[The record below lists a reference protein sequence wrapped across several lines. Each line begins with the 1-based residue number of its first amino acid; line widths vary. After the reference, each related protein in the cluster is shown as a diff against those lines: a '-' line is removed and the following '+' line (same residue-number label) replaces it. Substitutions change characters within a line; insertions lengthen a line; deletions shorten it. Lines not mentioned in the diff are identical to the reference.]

1 MRHNIKIFKKKE
13 LYIFSVV
20 LILFLIIGSVN
31 RTIFTFVSI
40 SDILRTLS
48 VPGILATGVLLVL
61 LSGGVDISFGAVATA
76 AMYVSGQFMVRIG
89 GNVLTTFIAGALTG
103 MLLGSINGILISKL
117 KVPPIIVTL
126 GTLCIFRSTL
136 ILVTGGAWIY
146 DIPQWYINFGRM
158 YILDFPIQAYFYIF
172 IVILTYLILKF
183 TAIGRGIYAI
193 GGNEESALRIGFN
206 VFKIKMFTYV
216 YVGFVAG
223 IAGVLN
229 GTLTEIIDPRAFTGA
244 EFPVIA
250 AVVLGGAS
258 IFGGIGSVLGTI
270 LGSLFIVVMSKGLV
284 LMRVSALWHEIII
297 GLLIIISI
305 SIDAIQ
311 RKVFER
317 RRIKVSI
324 E

>member
-1 MRHNIKIFKKKE
+1 MKILKKKE
-13 LYIFSVV
+13 LYIFSIVS
-20 LILFLIIGSVN
+20 ILLLIIGSVN
-31 RTIFTFVSI
+31 RTIFTFTSF

-48 VPGILATGVLLVL
+48 VPGILAIGVLLVM
-61 LSGGVDISFGAVATA
+61 LSGGVDISFGAVATVG
-76 AMYVSGQFMVRIG
+76 MYVSGQVMAFFG
-89 GNVLTTFIAGALTG
+89 GNVFIIFAAGAVMG
-103 MLLGSINGILISKL
+103 AILGAINGMLISKL
-117 KVPPIIVTL
+117 KAPSIIVTL
-126 GTLCIFRSTL
+126 GTLSIFRSTMIL
-136 ILVTGGAWIY
+136 ITGGTWIY
-146 DIPQWYINFGRM
+146 DIPRWYIDFGRL
-158 YILDFPIQAYFYIF
+158 YILGIPIQAYFYIF
-172 IVILTYLILKF
+172 ILILTYIILKY

-206 VFKIKMFTYV
+206 VFKIKMFVYM
-216 YVGFVAG
+216 YVGFLAG

-229 GTLTEIIDPRAFTGA
+229 GTLAEIIDPRAFTGA

-258 IFGGIGSVLGTI
+258 IFGGAGSVLGTV
-270 LGSLFIVVMSKGLV
+270 LGSLFIAIMNKGLV
-284 LMRVSALWHEIII
+284 LMRVSSLWHEVII

-305 SIDAIQ
+305 TINALQ